1 MDWRYFDA
9 QQDQDAAERLWHEAG
24 WLNRHDPQA
33 CKGMAAYTAS
43 GKGYAGLVHGA
54 PECLVFTAPANIR
67 HLDAE
72 LSLCGVTGVAT
83 SRNGRK
89 QGLALGLTARAVAE
103 AGRDGFA
110 VAGLSTF
117 EQGFYNRIGFGNA
130 AYEHLWRFDP
140 VRLTVS
146 DKVRAPHHLYPSD
159 FEAIHDARLSRKR
172 FHGSV
177 SVLDS
182 RMTQS
187 TMLRSPGGFGLGY
200 FDGPSE
206 TPSHGLWCGV
216 QQMMSGPY
224 NVEFMFWETREQFL
238 ELLGLI
244 KQWGDQVRQV
254 WMPEPSGIQLQD
266 LMDRP
271 TQHFNS
277 TAGGNFPSSC
287 LGRAWFQYRILDL
300 AACIA
305 ATRLTA
311 PEVAF
316 NLELHDPMEEYQ
328 KRHAG
333 LFDGVEWR
341 GISGKY
347 RVSLG
352 QNSHVETGLDNG
364 LPTLKASVGA
374 FTRLWLGVR
383 PATGLAV
390 TDDLSGPPEL
400 LQQLDETLRLPS
412 PVTDWAF

>member
-1 MDWRYFDA
+1 MDWRYFDSG
-9 QQDQDAAERLWHEAG
+9 QDQDTTERLWHEVG
-24 WLNRHDPQA
+24 WLNRPDPQA
-33 CKGMAAYTAS
+33 CKGMPAFTAAA
-43 GKGYAGLVHGA
+43 KGYVGLVHGV
-54 PECLVFTAPANIR
+54 PECLVFTTPANIR
-67 HLDAE
+67 HLNAE
-72 LSLCGVTGVAT
+72 LTLCGVTGVAT

-103 AGRDGFA
+103 AGRDGVA
-110 VAGLSTF
+110 VAGLSAF
-117 EQGFYNRIGFGNA
+117 EQGFYNRLGFGNG

-140 VRLTVS
+140 VRLTVT
-146 DKVRAPHHLYPSD
+146 DRVRAPRHLYPSD
-159 FEAIHDARLSRKR
+159 FEAVHDARLNRKR

-177 SVLDS
+177 SVINAG
-182 RMTQS
+182 MTHS
-187 TMLRSPGGFGLGY
+187 MMLRSAGGFGLGY

-206 TPSHGLWCGV
+206 TPTHGLWCSV

-224 NVEFMFWETREQFL
+224 TVEFLFWQTGEQLL

-254 WMPEPSGIQLQD
+254 WMAEPSGIQLQD

-277 TAGGNFPSSC
+277 TEGGKFPSGC
-287 LGRAWFQYRILDL
+287 QGRAYFQYRILDL
-300 AACIA
+300 GACVA
-305 ATRLTA
+305 ATHLSGPPA
-311 PEVAF
+311 SF
-316 NLELHDPMEEYQ
+316 NLELIDPLGAYIE
-328 KRHAG
+328 RHSN

-341 GISGKY
+341 GIAGEY
-347 RVSLG
+347 RVTFG
-352 QNSHVETGLDNG
+352 RESHVDAGLDDG
-364 LPTLKASVGA
+364 LPTLRASVGA

-412 PVTDWAF
+412 PVTDWQY

>member
-1 MDWRYFDA
+1 MDWRYFDP

-24 WLNRHDPQA
+24 WLNRPDPQA
-33 CKGMAAYTAS
+33 CIGMAAYTAAA
-43 GKGYAGLVHGA
+43 KGYAGLVHGA
-54 PECLVFTAPANIR
+54 PECFVFTAAANIR

-72 LSLCGVTGVAT
+72 LSLCAVTGVAT

-103 AGRDGFA
+103 AGRDGVA

-159 FEAIHDARLSRKR
+159 FEAVHDARLSRKR

-177 SVLDS
+177 SVLHAG
-182 RMTQS
+182 MTES
-187 TMLRSPGGFGLGY
+187 TMRRSPGGFGLGY
-200 FDGPSE
+200 YDGPSE
-206 TPSHGLWCGV
+206 TPSHGLWCSV

-244 KQWGDQVRQV
+244 KQWGDQLRQV
-254 WMPEPSGIQLQD
+254 WTPEPSGIQLQD

-287 LGRAWFQYRILDL
+287 QGRAWFQYRILDL
-300 AACIA
+300 RACIE
-305 ATRLTA
+305 ATRLIG

-316 NLELHDPMEEYQ
+316 NLELSEPMEAYME
-328 KRHAG
+328 RHADLFEG
-333 LFDGVEWR
+333 LDWR
-341 GISGKY
+341 GISGTY
-347 RVSLG
+347 RVAFG
-352 QNSHVETGLDNG
+352 KESHAEAGFEDS

-383 PATGLAV
+383 PASGLAV
-390 TDDLSGPPEL
+390 TDELSGPPEL
-400 LQQLDETLRLPS
+400 LLQLDEALRLPS

>member
-1 MDWRYFDA
+1 MDWRYFDPH
-9 QQDQDAAERLWHEAG
+9 QDQDAAERLWHEVG
-24 WLNRHDPQA
+24 WLNRADPQA
-33 CKGMAAYTAS
+33 CKGMAIYTSAAQ
-43 GKGYAGLVHGA
+43 GYAGLVHGA
-54 PECLVFTAPANIR
+54 PECFVFTAPAT
-67 HLDAE
+67 LQYLGEA

-103 AGRDGFA
+103 AARDGVA
-110 VAGLSTF
+110 MAGLSTF

-146 DKVRAPHHLYPSD
+146 DRVRPPHHLYPSD
-159 FEAIHDARLSRKR
+159 FEAVHDARLSRKR

-177 SVLDS
+177 SVLDA
-182 RMTQS
+182 RMTHS
-187 TMLRSPGGFGLGY
+187 MMLRSPGGFGLGY

-206 TPSHGLWCGV
+206 TPSHGLWCSV

-224 NVEFMFWETREQFL
+224 SVEFLFWETGAQLL

-254 WMPEPSGIQLQD
+254 WMAEPSGIQLQD

-277 TAGGNFPSSC
+277 TEGGKFPSGC
-287 LGRAWFQYRILDL
+287 QGRAWFQYRILDL
-300 AACIA
+300 EACIA
-305 ATRLTA
+305 ATSLA
-311 PEVAF
+311 GPDVAF
-316 NLELHDPMEEYQ
+316 NLELHDPVVPYIE
-328 KRHAG
+328 RHRD
-333 LFDGVEWR
+333 LFEDLDWR
-341 GISGKY
+341 GISGEY
-347 RVSLG
+347 RISLG
-352 QNSHVETGLDNG
+352 RESHVEAGFDDG
-364 LPTLKASVGA
+364 LPILKASVGT

-383 PATGLAV
+383 PASGLAV

-400 LQQLDETLRLPS
+400 LQQLDESLRLPS
-412 PVTDWAF
+412 PVTDWQF

>member
-33 CKGMAAYTAS
+33 CKGMAAFTDAS
-43 GKGYAGLVHGA
+43 KGYVGLVHGA
-54 PECLVFTAPANIR
+54 PESFVFTIEAKLR
-67 HLDAE
+67 HLNDD
-72 LSLCGVTGVAT
+72 LSLCGVAGVAT

-103 AGRDGFA
+103 AGRDGVA

-146 DKVRAPHHLYPSD
+146 DKVRAPHHLYPSN
-159 FEAIHDARLSRKR
+159 FEAVHDARLGRMR

-177 SVLDS
+177 SVLHPG
-182 RMTQS
+182 MTES
-187 TMLRSPGGFGLGY
+187 TMRRSPGGFGLGY
-200 FDGPSE
+200 YDGPGE
-206 TPSHGLWCGV
+206 TPSHGLWCSV

-287 LGRAWFQYRILDL
+287 QGRAWFQYRILDL
-300 AACIA
+300 RACIE
-305 ATRLTA
+305 ATRLIG

-316 NLELHDPMEEYQ
+316 NLELSEPMEAYMAQ
-328 KRHAG
+328 HADLFEG
-333 LFDGVEWR
+333 LDWR
-341 GISGKY
+341 GISGTY
-347 RVSLG
+347 RVAFG
-352 QNSHVETGLDNG
+352 KESHAEAGFDDG
-364 LPTLKASVGA
+364 LPTLKTSIGA

-383 PATGLAV
+383 PASGLAV
-390 TDDLSGPPEL
+390 TDELSGPPDL
-400 LQQLDETLRLPS
+400 LLQLDEALRLPS

>member
-1 MDWRYFDA
+1 MDWRYFDSN
-9 QQDQDAAERLWHEAG
+9 QDQDAAERLWHEVG
-24 WLNRHDPQA
+24 WLNRADPQA
-33 CKGMAAYTAS
+33 CKGMAIYTSAT
-43 GKGYAGLVHGA
+43 KGYAGLVHGA
-54 PECLVFTAPANIR
+54 PECFVFTAPATFQY
-67 HLDAE
+67 LGEE

-89 QGLALGLTARAVAE
+89 QGLALGLAARAVAE
-103 AGRDGFA
+103 AARDGVA
-110 VAGLSTF
+110 LAGLSTF
-117 EQGFYNRIGFGNA
+117 EQGFYDRIGFGNA

-146 DKVRAPHHLYPSD
+146 DQVRAPHHLHPSD
-159 FEAIHDARLSRKR
+159 FEAIHDARLARKR

-177 SVLDS
+177 SVLDP
-182 RMTQS
+182 RITQS
-187 TMLRSPGGFGLGY
+187 AMLRTPGGFGLGY

-206 TPSHGLWCGV
+206 TPSHGLWCSV

-224 NVEFMFWETREQFL
+224 IVEFLFWQTSAQLR

-254 WMPEPSGIQLQD
+254 NLAEPSGVQLQD

-277 TAGGNFPSSC
+277 TAGGNFPSGC
-287 LGRAWFQYRILDL
+287 QGRAWFQYRVLDL

-305 ATRLTA
+305 ATRLTG

-316 NLELHDPMEEYQ
+316 NLELSDPLGAYIE
-328 KRHAG
+328 RFPT
-333 LFDGVEWR
+333 LFEDIEWR
-341 GISGKY
+341 GIAGTY
-347 RVSLG
+347 RVSFG
-352 QNSHVETGLDNG
+352 RKSHVEAGFDG
-364 LPTLKASVGA
+364 SLPTLKAPVGA

-400 LQQLDETLRLPS
+400 LAQLDESLRLPS
-412 PVTDWAF
+412 PVTDWQF